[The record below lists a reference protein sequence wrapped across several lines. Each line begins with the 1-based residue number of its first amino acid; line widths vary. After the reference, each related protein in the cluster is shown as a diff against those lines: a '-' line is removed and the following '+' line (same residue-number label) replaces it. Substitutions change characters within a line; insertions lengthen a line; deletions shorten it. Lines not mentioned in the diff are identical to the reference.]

1 MAPGRLRDRRTQ
13 PVGVDA
19 AFHLH
24 LHVHAERLVG
34 PIEVEVQLVEDV
46 ELCLVQHGAALLQMR
61 NPAARRAILQRM
73 ASHAPATPPRP
84 RTRLQRALATDAEP
98 RRSTPLDAFLLARR
112 RFLAAERIDMSAIA
126 EELGVNR
133 VTLYRWVG
141 SREQLLVEVVWSL
154 GSRTLDKVKKRVRAK
169 GAERIVRI
177 VVRFLED
184 VISNEGMRRWLAE
197 EGELAMRLLTRHDTD
212 FQPRLIEA
220 IQALLEEE
228 TEAGRL
234 DLPVDLHEVAY
245 VIVRLI
251 ESYTYLDLI
260 TGEKPDAR
268 RAEPVLRL
276 LLR

>member
-1 MAPGRLRDRRTQ
+1 
-13 PVGVDA
+13 
-19 AFHLH
+19 
-24 LHVHAERLVG
+24 
-34 PIEVEVQLVEDV
+34 
-46 ELCLVQHGAALLQMR
+46 
-61 NPAARRAILQRM
+61 M
-73 ASHAPATPPRP
+73 ASPAPSSPARP
-84 RTRLQRALATDAEP
+84 RTRLQRALATEAEP

-112 RFLAAERIDMSAIA
+112 KFLAAERIDMSAIA

-154 GSRTLDKVKKRVRAK
+154 ASRTLEKVEKRVRAR
-169 GAERIVRI
+169 GAERVVR
-177 VVRFLED
+177 VVTRFLED
-184 VISNEGMRRWLAE
+184 VISNAGMRRWLAE

-212 FQPRLIEA
+212 FQPRLIAA
-220 IQALLEEE
+220 IQDMLQQE
-228 TEAGRL
+228 TDAGRL

-260 TGEKPDAR
+260 TGEQPDAR